1 MRATGWVFVFGVVAS
16 VAWLGTCSAGAD
28 ESDVIASCGEA
39 IIRRA
44 DLDKVVQRLGL
55 MEMAAGSQRQRVE
68 AAILEQLVDEL
79 LLRSE
84 LDRLGIRAT
93 RAEIEAGVTRL
104 RDQVQGRGLEY
115 EAFLAGSGRTA
126 GDVEDQVAL
135 EVALEKFVRPQ
146 ITAAALA
153 EMYEQNRRELDG
165 TRLRVSHIVLRPE
178 AGGDGDLA
186 AGLLERARAIRQEI
200 MQGKLSFVEAARQ
213 YSAGPSRRAGGD
225 LGWIGRD
232 GPLIDAFA
240 SQAFVLAKGGVSAPF
255 VTPVGVHI
263 LTVTGVEPGRIG
275 IDAVR
280 PRLEKLMA
288 ARLVRGLVA
297 QGRQQTAVTFAA
309 GVVHLDPATAGQPV
323 DERPVVGGEN

>member
-1 MRATGWVFVFGVVAS
+1 MRATGWVFGVVAG
-16 VAWLGTCSAGAD
+16 VAWLGTWSAGAD

-39 IIRRA
+39 VIRRA
-44 DLDKVVQRLGL
+44 DLDKVVRRLGL

-93 RAEIEAGVTRL
+93 QAEIEAGVTRL
-104 RDQVQGRGLEY
+104 RDQVQGRGLDY

-153 EMYEQNRRELDG
+153 EAYEQNRRELDG

-186 AGLLERARAIRQEI
+186 AGMLARARAIRREI
-200 MQGKLSFVEAARQ
+200 MQGTFSFAEAARQ
-213 YSAGPSRRAGGD
+213 HSAGPSRRAGGD

-255 VTPVGVHI
+255 VTPVGVHL

-275 IDAVR
+275 IAAVR

-288 ARLVRGLVA
+288 AQLVRGLVA
-297 QGRQQTAVTFAA
+297 QGRRQTAVTFAA
-309 GVVHLDPATAGQPV
+309 GVVHLDPASAGQPV